1 MRAPSREGGFIPI
14 FMNSLCLAYTPLSSA
29 AVRMES
35 MQDLLM
41 VALTVIFFTVALLY
55 VRGCEKLR

>member
-1 MRAPSREGGFIPI
+1 
-14 FMNSLCLAYTPLSSA
+14 
-29 AVRMES
+29 MEF

-41 VALTVIFFTVALLY
+41 VVLTVIFFTVALLY

>member
-1 MRAPSREGGFIPI
+1 
-14 FMNSLCLAYTPLSSA
+14 
-29 AVRMES
+29 MEF

-41 VALTVIFFTVALLY
+41 VVLTIVFFAVALLY

>member
-1 MRAPSREGGFIPI
+1 VAEVCEPMGGA
-14 FMNSLCLAYTPLSSA
+14 ST
-29 AVRMES
+29 

-41 VALTVIFFTVALLY
+41 VFLTVIFFVTALLY

>member
-1 MRAPSREGGFIPI
+1 
-14 FMNSLCLAYTPLSSA
+14 
-29 AVRMES
+29 MES

-41 VALTVIFFTVALLY
+41 VVLTVIFFTVALLY

>member
-1 MRAPSREGGFIPI
+1 
-14 FMNSLCLAYTPLSSA
+14 
-29 AVRMES
+29 

-41 VALTVIFFTVALLY
+41 VVLTIVFFAVALLY

>member
-1 MRAPSREGGFIPI
+1 
-14 FMNSLCLAYTPLSSA
+14 
-29 AVRMES
+29 MES

-41 VALTVIFFTVALLY
+41 VVFTVIFFTVAVLY

>member
-1 MRAPSREGGFIPI
+1 
-14 FMNSLCLAYTPLSSA
+14 
-29 AVRMES
+29 MES

>member
-1 MRAPSREGGFIPI
+1 
-14 FMNSLCLAYTPLSSA
+14 
-29 AVRMES
+29 MEF

>member
-1 MRAPSREGGFIPI
+1 
-14 FMNSLCLAYTPLSSA
+14 
-29 AVRMES
+29 MES

-41 VALTVIFFTVALLY
+41 VVFTIVFFAVALLY

>member
-1 MRAPSREGGFIPI
+1 
-14 FMNSLCLAYTPLSSA
+14 
-29 AVRMES
+29 MES

-41 VALTVIFFTVALLY
+41 VVLTIVFFAVALLY

>member
-1 MRAPSREGGFIPI
+1 
-14 FMNSLCLAYTPLSSA
+14 
-29 AVRMES
+29 MES

-41 VALTVIFFTVALLY
+41 VVLTVVFFTVALLY

>member
-1 MRAPSREGGFIPI
+1 MGG
-14 FMNSLCLAYTPLSSA
+14 AGT
-29 AVRMES
+29 

-41 VALTVIFFTVALLY
+41 VFLTVIFFVIALLY

>member
-1 MRAPSREGGFIPI
+1 
-14 FMNSLCLAYTPLSSA
+14 
-29 AVRMES
+29 

-41 VALTVIFFTVALLY
+41 IVFTIVFFAVALLY

>member
-1 MRAPSREGGFIPI
+1 MPRLLIVR
-14 FMNSLCLAYTPLSSA
+14 LAVKPRVPGRLVPEELA
-29 AVRMES
+29 

-41 VALTVIFFTVALLY
+41 VFLTVIFFVIALLY

>member
-1 MRAPSREGGFIPI
+1 M
-14 FMNSLCLAYTPLSSA
+14 
-29 AVRMES
+29 S

-41 VALTVIFFTVALLY
+41 IVFTVVFFVVALLY

>member
-1 MRAPSREGGFIPI
+1 
-14 FMNSLCLAYTPLSSA
+14 
-29 AVRMES
+29 MEF

-41 VALTVIFFTVALLY
+41 VSLTVIFFAVALLY